1 MCGCKSNP
9 AGELSN
15 HVEDSSE
22 MKEKDECVCHELKG
36 NCLEE
41 ESQRKMATEEILIRM
56 GSTELTT

>member
-1 MCGCKSNP
+1 
-9 AGELSN
+9 
-15 HVEDSSE
+15 